1 MPDQF
6 SWLET
11 AGGIG
16 IVCGALL
23 GLGALLNWGWKT
35 VSNIVRI
42 RDSLLHPQ
50 KGALAK
56 LQEITETLNP
66 PGQPGLNER
75 LGRLEHQDQQTV
87 LEIQRLKTKLEDHIN
102 SPHPHPNVKQ

>member
-1 MPDQF
+1 M
-6 SWLET
+6 LET

-16 IVCGALL
+16 IICGALL
-23 GLGALLNWGWKT
+23 GLGALISWGWRT

-42 RDSLLHPQ
+42 KDSLLHPQ

-56 LQEITETLNP
+56 LQEITDTLNP

-75 LGRLEHQDQQTV
+75 LGRLEHQDKETV
-87 LEIQRLKTKLEDHIN
+87 RQIEQLRIKLDEHIK
-102 SPHPHPNVKQ
+102 SPHPHPHQEQ